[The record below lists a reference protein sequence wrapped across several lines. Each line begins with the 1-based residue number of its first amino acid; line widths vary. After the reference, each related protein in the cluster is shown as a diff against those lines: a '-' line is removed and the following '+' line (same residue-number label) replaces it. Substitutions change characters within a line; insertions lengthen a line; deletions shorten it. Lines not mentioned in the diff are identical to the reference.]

1 VVNNNNLK
9 KGNVNMKNNSN
20 MNISTV
26 TSTSSGTKI
35 EWTDETWN
43 PVVGCHQIS
52 SGCKNCYAKSMHRRH
67 VGNHKQP
74 KYIRPF
80 EEVITWESELQKPY
94 QWKQVKRVFVC
105 SMSDLFNKDVPTEF
119 IKKVFDVMNST
130 PHYYQVLTKRSERL
144 KELAPELNWTP
155 NIWAGVTVE
164 NGNHLDRIDH
174 LRDVPASI
182 RFISFEPLIGEL
194 GDMNLQ
200 GIDWA
205 IAGGESGTSFK
216 SLRSVKGSWVVSLK
230 DQCAEAGVAFFF
242 KQWGRKEF
250 NPDPNDP
257 SISRISKDMSDAEKK
272 LEKSKPKGGNQ
283 INGVPFREFPKF
295 PKYHLDCDT
304 EVSKKPRIIEI
315 LA

>member
-1 VVNNNNLK
+1 MVNNNNMK
-9 KGNVNMKNNSN
+9 QRENTTMKNIESLN
-20 MNISTV
+20 MNIEISTLN
-26 TSTSSGTKI
+26 GTKI

-43 PVVGCHQIS
+43 PVVGCFQIS
-52 SGCKNCYAKSMHRRH
+52 SGCKNCYAKTMHRRH

-74 KYIRPF
+74 KYIKPF
-80 EEVITWESELQKPY
+80 EEVMTWESELQKPY
-94 QWKQVKRVFVC
+94 QWKKVKRVFVC

-119 IKKVFDVMNST
+119 IHKVFDVMNNT
-130 PHYYQVLTKRSERL
+130 PHYYQILTKRSERL

-164 NGNHLDRIDH
+164 NGDHLNRIDD
-174 LRDVPASI
+174 LRTVPASI

-194 GDMNLQ
+194 GDVNLK
-200 GIDWA
+200 GIHWA

-216 SLRSVKGSWVVSLK
+216 SLRPVNGAWVVSLK
-230 DQCAEAGVAFFF
+230 NQCAKEGVAFFF

-257 SISRISKDMSDAEKK
+257 SIPRVSKEMSDAEKK

-283 INGVPFREFPKF
+283 VDGVPYREFPKF
-295 PKYHLDCDT
+295 PKFQLKMPDALC
-304 EVSKKPRIIEI
+304 
-315 LA
+315 A